1 MEAQISLVV
10 LVALSAIVFT
20 LRKLHHPGR
29 RIGDR
34 GILISQLHN
43 HKNAT
48 NYYFKSTIFWT
59 VSDHV
64 VFLLTKTHDS

>member
-34 GILISQLHN
+34 AILISQLPN
-43 HKNAT
+43 CKNTT
-48 NYYFKSTIFWT
+48 NYRFKSTIFST
-59 VSDHV
+59 ANDHLI
-64 VFLLTKTHDS
+64 FLLTKTHDS